1 MLCYC
6 SSTVLRMKSQ
16 VLNYHI
22 LLNILIGNK
31 TLKMVHMPKAN
42 IGAANF
48 LILTR
53 CIPKNLLYSQEPQNK
68 YHIAQG
74 AQGRDNSDSPG
85 FPVWDGVRQCVLPSP
100 MTTQ

>member
-1 MLCYC
+1 
-6 SSTVLRMKSQ
+6 MKSQ
-16 VLNYHI
+16 VLNYPI

-31 TLKMVHMPKAN
+31 TLKMVHMPEAS

-53 CIPKNLLYSQEPQNK
+53 CIPQNLSYSQEPQNE

-100 MTTQ
+100 MTIQ